1 MQNSLPRSTPLGSF
15 VHTNE
20 FDTWSSQ
27 AKVALGTGSLHGVT
41 PDYGIYG
48 VVNQELFESGG
59 RTIAMFLRG
68 GGAPPNVNFIDWYI
82 DGGLSFRGF
91 IPGRSDDTAGIAVAH
106 SSISRDFS
114 NAQVLQ
120 GNQGFSS
127 ETVLEATYSFTVA
140 PWWTIQPD
148 FQYIWNPSAQNGS
161 NDAAVIGIRT
171 VVTF

>member
-48 VVNQELFESGG
+48 VVDQELFESGG

-82 DGGLSFRGF
+82 
-91 IPGRSDDTAGIAVAH
+91 GRRS
-106 SSISRDFS
+106 
-114 NAQVLQ
+114 
-120 GNQGFSS
+120 
-127 ETVLEATYSFTVA
+127 
-140 PWWTIQPD
+140 
-148 FQYIWNPSAQNGS
+148 
-161 NDAAVIGIRT
+161 
-171 VVTF
+171 